1 MRIWFCSSYSLF
13 EETRKGQKH
22 EVLKD
27 AMNHEDN
34 YQVKNPLRVEYIG
47 TDK

>member
-1 MRIWFCSSYSLF
+1 MRICSVARTLF
-13 EETRKGQKH
+13 SEETRKGQRH
-22 EVLKD
+22 EVFKD

-47 TDK
+47 AD